1 MRGVEDSGA
10 MARECEWMAR
20 ALDEARRAAEEGD
33 VPVGAVV
40 VVRGEII
47 ARAHNRREADRD
59 PTAHAELAALRDAA
73 ATLGRWRLHGAELYT
88 TLEPCPM
95 CAGAMIAARIDRVV
109 FGARDPKAGACG
121 SVVDLFV
128 PGRFNHR
135 PIVVGDVLGEPCGL
149 VLREF
154 FARRRGHNDQKILAP
169 SALENAPT
177 VP

>member
-1 MRGVEDSGA
+1 MEDSSA
-10 MARECEWMAR
+10 AARERECEWMAC
-20 ALDEARRAAEEGD
+20 ALGEARRAAEEGD

-135 PIVVGDVLGEPCGL
+135 PAVVGDVLGEACGL

-154 FARRRGHNDQKILAP
+154 FAARRASAVGDQR
-169 SALENAPT
+169 
-177 VP
+177 

>member
-1 MRGVEDSGA
+1 MQGGDDNESAWRAAQEQ
-10 MARECEWMAR
+10 EWMAC
-20 ALDEARRAAEEGD
+20 ALREARRAALIGE

-40 VVRGEII
+40 VVRGELV

-59 PTAHAELAALRDAA
+59 PTAHAELVALRDASTA
-73 ATLGRWRLHGAELYT
+73 LGRWRLCGAELYT

-95 CAGAMIAARIDRVV
+95 CAGAIIAARVDRVV

-121 SVVDLFV
+121 SVVDLFA

-135 PIVVGDVLGEPCGL
+135 PAVIGDVMADACGQ

-154 FARRRGHNDQKILAP
+154 F
-169 SALENAPT
+169 SAMRVTSSA
-177 VP
+177 

>member
-1 MRGVEDSGA
+1 VEDSGA
-10 MARECEWMAR
+10 MARECEWMAQ

-109 FGARDPKAGACG
+109 FGARSKAGACG
-121 SVVDLFV
+121 SVVDLFS
-128 PGRFNHR
+128 PGRFNHGR
-135 PIVVGDVLGEPCGL
+135 CP
-149 VLREF
+149 
-154 FARRRGHNDQKILAP
+154 RRGRRPGGVVRSRAP
-169 SALENAPT
+169 GIFRKAAWTQRST
-177 VP
+177 D

>member
-1 MRGVEDSGA
+1 VEDSGA
-10 MARECEWMAR
+10 MARECEWMAQ

-121 SVVDLFV
+121 SVVDLFS

-135 PIVVGDVLGEPCGL
+135 PSVVGDVLGEPCGL

-154 FARRRGHNDQKILAP
+154 FARRRGHNDQKTRAP

-177 VP
+177 GP